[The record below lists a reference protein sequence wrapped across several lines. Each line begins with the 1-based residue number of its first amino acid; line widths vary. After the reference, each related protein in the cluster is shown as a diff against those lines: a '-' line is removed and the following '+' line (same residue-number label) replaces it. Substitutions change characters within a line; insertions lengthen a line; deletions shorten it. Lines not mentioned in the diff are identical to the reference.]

1 MPNSLKRIGMFSTPT
16 EAALFVSVLE
26 ANGIHAM
33 LRNDN
38 MATLGYPGLK
48 QVGVELIVHEEDFDR
63 ACAVLDQDVETD
75 NLEDESVED
84 NGTDMSYE

>member
-1 MPNSLKRIGMFSTPT
+1 MANSLKRIGMYSTPT
-16 EAALFVSVLE
+16 EAALFMSVLE

-48 QVGVELIVHEEDFDR
+48 PIGVELIVHEEDYDR
-63 ACAVLDQDVETD
+63 ACTILEQDIESD
-75 NLEDESVED
+75 SEEDENIKD
-84 NGTDMSYE
+84 DDTDMSYE